1 MINVQIFL
9 DGPFHIFLSNHYR
22 FCVNDNGMRTEQNS
36 SDKGQRS
43 IQRMYQLVIR
53 IFEVIFHRPCESCIA
68 DLL

>member
-36 SDKGQRS
+36 SDKRTEKYSKDVPAG
-43 IQRMYQLVIR
+43 
-53 IFEVIFHRPCESCIA
+53 H
-68 DLL
+68 